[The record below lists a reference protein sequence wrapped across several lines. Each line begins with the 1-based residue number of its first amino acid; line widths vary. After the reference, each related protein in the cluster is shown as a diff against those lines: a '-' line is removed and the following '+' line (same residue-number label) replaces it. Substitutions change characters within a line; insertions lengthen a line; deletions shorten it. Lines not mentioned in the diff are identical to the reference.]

1 VLRDAL
7 SAGLRRAVERLAE
20 DGTPFFLFD
29 PGEIDRRAAAWRKAA
44 AAVGPA
50 DVFYPYKCNRHPA
63 VVRRLARAGLGAEVA
78 TRDDLRTARALGVA
92 GTRIVVHGPA
102 KTRDAIDAALAAGAL
117 LVADGAEDAR
127 AILARAKGVREPAS
141 LAAPSLARFFE
152 ARTAARSA
160 LRAGISSPSLAAC
173 AAIRAL
179 LPAGLAFHLGT
190 GIPSTLPYRKALEQ
204 SAEVAR
210 ELAASGISI
219 SQLDLGGGFAAQT
232 ESRLDGRL
240 RPLGVGIAPEVL
252 VEALGKEARRLFGP
266 DVELLFEPGRAIVS
280 QSFRLVARVLRVK
293 ESERRRTVF
302 LDASRLSHAF
312 FAGWGRHPIETI
324 PRRRGPRRAA
334 TLAGPLGVG
343 VDVFARSEL
352 LAPVRPGDLV
362 VIGSVGA
369 YNWNA
374 VNGWA
379 GATPAG
385 AESES
390 RDLDRP
396 AAGEGARPLEPDPE
410 AQPVPAAGQDELRV
424 ILDVGRP
431 VLEELSEI
439 VVGEAVLVA
448 SADGRD
454 RIDVNLPS
462 PFAVHE
468 NVQAVER
475 VDLTEADVV
484 RVQPRAEDRVGCE
497 VVVEV
502 DQVQEGAED
511 VHRPARILFPDEL
524 DLREL
529 LVLGRCDVV
538 AEAFQRD
545 PELIQP
551 VHDHSDRVAHRSSRE
566 RPAKWRK
573 RLESKSISKLI

>member
-1 VLRDAL
+1 MLRDAL

-117 LVADGAEDAR
+117 LVADGAEDGR
-127 AILARAKGVREPAS
+127 AILARAKAS
-141 LAAPSLARFFE
+141 ASRPRWLLRLSPGSSRPEQRPFGFTGRDLVAFARG
-152 ARTAARSA
+152 
-160 LRAGISSPSLAAC
+160 LRRD
-173 AAIRAL
+173 RAL

-240 RPLGVGIAPEVL
+240 RPLGVGIDPEVL

-280 QSFRLVARVLRVK
+280 RSFRLVARVLRVK

-324 PRRRGPRRAA
+324 PRRRGLRRAA

-379 GATPAG
+379 GATPAV
-385 AESES
+385 
-390 RDLDRP
+390 RRVR
-396 AAGEGARPLEPDPE
+396 AGISIGP
-410 AQPVPAAGQDELRV
+410 LRV
-424 ILDVGRP
+424 R
-431 VLEELSEI
+431 
-439 VVGEAVLVA
+439 A
-448 SADGRD
+448 RD
-454 RIDVNLPS
+454 R
-462 PFAVHE
+462 
-468 NVQAVER
+468 
-475 VDLTEADVV
+475 
-484 RVQPRAEDRVGCE
+484 
-497 VVVEV
+497 
-502 DQVQEGAED
+502 
-511 VHRPARILFPDEL
+511 
-524 DLREL
+524 
-529 LVLGRCDVV
+529 
-538 AEAFQRD
+538 
-545 PELIQP
+545 
-551 VHDHSDRVAHRSSRE
+551 
-566 RPAKWRK
+566 
-573 RLESKSISKLI
+573 